1 MFKFHDKRLRETQLW
16 FTQPLR
22 PIPTHL
28 CEYGEG
34 LSRRPLAHPELR
46 EDVLELFVVDYV
58 VPWRRICLLW
68 HISKCD
74 CEANVCFKAEGDS
87 FLREA

>member
-1 MFKFHDKRLRETQLW
+1 MIEQVRPCAVWPTENWLESSLNQIQGWTTVRESYSRASEQGTL
-16 FTQPLR
+16 LCR
-22 PIPTHL
+22 PTHL

-58 VPWRRICLLW
+58 V
-68 HISKCD
+68 
-74 CEANVCFKAEGDS
+74 A
-87 FLREA
+87 